1 MDKQTYFIDTSALFK
16 RYVEESGSAVVNKI
30 FEEKANRYI
39 SVLTLTEVVSNL
51 KRLAEIDAVINNEE
65 FEFVKRTFLG
75 EIGSGYL
82 HILEAGPMIILQS
95 LELCSTQYL
104 TPLDAVQLATAI
116 SLIDDHP
123 IFLCADHK
131 LNRIA
136 IELGLE
142 TLNP

>member
-75 EIGSGYL
+75 EIGSGHL

-104 TPLDAVQLATAI
+104 TPLDAIQLATAL
-116 SLIDDHP
+116 SLTDDHP

-136 IELGLE
+136 CELGLE